1 MTRTNRMGMGTGR
14 TLSGVA
20 ACAVAL
26 GLVVFGASW
35 SFGQAGGQDGGA
47 APHSPRQ
54 GDGVGYGHKELGEAI
69 ELMGVMTQAGPA
81 APVANAGSMDL
92 SRPTVEQVPG
102 APKTVVEIA
111 EYTIPGP
118 GGAGGVGGAG
128 GGDEGVMCHS
138 YIAYPAGL
146 QPGERRPGVLVCP
159 EWWGCNDY
167 AKERAIRL
175 AELGYVALAVDVYG
189 GGKVTDDP
197 KQAGAWAGELMKDVS
212 LVRQRARA
220 GLEQLK
226 IDLRVDTT
234 RLAAIGYCL
243 GGTVALELARDGED
257 LDCVVAFHSGTI
269 LARDARDN
277 DRLVKSGGGGC
288 TVLLCHGADDGF
300 VQPGHLDAFHEEMRA
315 AGGGAGGGAAAGG
328 GVDYEVD
335 SYAGA
340 VHSFTNPGAD
350 AFGIPGVK
358 YNARADHR
366 SWERMKALFR
376 EKIPFTP
383 VPAAGSK

>member
-1 MTRTNRMGMGTGR
+1 MTRTSW
-14 TLSGVA
+14 SGVMA
-20 ACAVAL
+20 GATAGRLSSGQGLGGGLGVVVACVVAL
-26 GLVVFGASW
+26 GLVVSGASW
-35 SFGQAGGQDGGA
+35 SFGQGGGRDGG
-47 APHSPRQ
+47 APHSPRR
-54 GDGVGYGHKELGEAI
+54 GDGVGYGNNDADEAI
-69 ELMGVMTQAGPA
+69 ELKVVMTQAGFA

-92 SRPTVEQVPG
+92 SRPTVERAPG

-118 GGAGGVGGAG
+118 GGGGAG

-189 GGKVTDDP
+189 EGKVTDDP

-234 RLAAIGYCL
+234 KLAAIGYCM

-257 LDCVVAFHSGTI
+257 LDCVVAFHAGTI
-269 LARDARDN
+269 LARDAKEN
-277 DRLVKSGGGGC
+277 SRLINSGC

-300 VQPGHLDAFHEEMRA
+300 VQPGHLDAFHEEMR
-315 AGGGAGGGAAAGG
+315 GAGGGAAAGG

-350 AFGIPGVK
+350 AHTIPGVK
-358 YNARADHR
+358 YDARADHR

-383 VPAAGSK
+383 VPAGK